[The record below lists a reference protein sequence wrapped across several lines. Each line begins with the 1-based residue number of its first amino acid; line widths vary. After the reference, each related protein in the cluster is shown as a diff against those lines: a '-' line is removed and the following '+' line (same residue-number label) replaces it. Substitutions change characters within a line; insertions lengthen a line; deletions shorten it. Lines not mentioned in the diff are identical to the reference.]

1 MMPFSKEMKLIWVR
15 AVWGCGVSVNKL
27 LPKCGEGL
35 SCPGN
40 LETFPATEKHIEQ
53 IIAELVIDF
62 VEVENACW

>member
-1 MMPFSKEMKLIWVR
+1 MKE
-15 AVWGCGVSVNKL
+15 L

-40 LETFPATEKHIEQ
+40 LETFPAAEKHIQQ

-62 VEVENACW
+62 AEVENAC